1 MIVRIQRITIT
12 RTEKPVLKDVNQQL
26 QWVGSSLGLFSLRDR
41 NSSCFRIFIELI
53 KSTKANSPISSDEL
67 AFKLQLS
74 RGTVIHHMNRLTEA
88 GIVISQNSRYMLR
101 VSSLEILIDEIE
113 RDLKRAC
120 EDLKQIAK
128 KIDKELG
135 H

>member
-74 RGTVIHHMNRLTEA
+74 RGTVIHHMNRLAEA
-88 GIVISQNSRYMLR
+88 GIVVSQNNKYMLR

-128 KIDKELG
+128 KIDKELS
-135 H
+135 